1 MINQNCDVKENEQNL
16 TREEARQ
23 INEMC
28 LQKLQRYWMKYF
40 MLLTVYIWKVW
51 ALWQMLVNVAMTNI
65 WSLQCC
71 FFYGGKK
78 TGEKPSEQGKNQQ
91 KTQPSCDARS
101 RIQTRVTLVE
111 GERSNHCTILVPHI
125 SIHPLGFLLWNK
137 NILQMILVLHF
148 SYSHYTRVRWDLCHI

>member
-1 MINQNCDVKENEQNL
+1 MWKKTSRIWQGK
-16 TREEARQ
+16 RQ
-23 INEMC
+23 D
-28 LQKLQRYWMKYF
+28 KSMKCAFKNFKGTEWNILCYS
-40 MLLTVYIWKVW
+40 TVYIWKVW